1 MDETTLNALT
11 RLELREAELLAWG
24 AVGAEWTADEV
35 LGVFA
40 DLGAGQSELDQL
52 LEALLIVPTPNGG
65 YRSRSA
71 ETVRLLATLRQSYR
85 NGRVTDGRPLIL
97 DHRFLHRPRRRPA
110 RDVLARVVLDEVRGQ
125 LGDAG
130 FEAALAIAPKELSGF
145 QRRSTEAVLAALN
158 GSRQAG
164 VMVTAGTGSGK
175 TLAFYLPLLSWLT
188 DRLATGRVRGTIAL
202 ALYPRNEL
210 LKDQLRALLEYL
222 ARMSNAGL
230 RTPAISLATWF
241 GQTPY
246 DAQQVRSLWARRG
259 RDYVCPFLRCLKCN
273 GELHWRESDLKA
285 RPVRERLVC
294 AKDGCDGTIDGAR
307 LRLTRDSA
315 LRNPAT
321 VMLTTTE
328 SLNRQLAAPGN
339 LVAFGIGAGSVTL
352 SAVLLD
358 EVHTYEGA
366 TGAQNA
372 LLLRRLTHAMR
383 RTPVWVGLSAT
394 LLNAG
399 EFFSRLVG
407 LPAAY
412 TTVVQ
417 PDPAELVDS
426 GAEYL
431 LALRHN
437 PHSRTGTLSATIQTG
452 MALTRCLDNLIDDP
466 MDRPPTSGQVAGKRV
481 FVFTD
486 KLDSTNRLYW
496 DLSDAEDVNG
506 ANRWRGRRP
515 RTLAHLRAAEQRELN
530 ADHRESAEDRDAD
543 GQWWWLPE
551 RLGHGLEADRSLRV
565 GRTSSQD
572 RGVESDAQ
580 IVVATATLEVGFD
593 DDRVGAVIQHKAP
606 HDAAQFLQRKGRA
619 GRNPLTRPWTVV
631 VLSDWGRDRQAWDA
645 YDALFDPE
653 LPPRNLPLENL
664 YVLRIQAVYSLLDW
678 LAAEL
683 RYTDRNSTWVDLAG
697 PAEQLFQKPEA
708 QKRARERQ
716 RNLSAKLEQL
726 LRPGPER
733 KRLRKH
739 LREALAL
746 GSDEFAE
753 SVVDTLLWESPR
765 PLLLAVVPTMRRR
778 LETQWRGEEP
788 SDDDIRLQTRTP
800 LRDFVPGNLF
810 DDLLVP
816 DVELLVPGRGNR
828 PQVEQLPALR
838 ALREF
843 CPGNVSRH
851 FGVYAE
857 NKRHWVPLPPPSP
870 DGFETQIDLESTF
883 KAEFL
888 DTIDVG
894 PRRVTVY
901 RPTAVT
907 LHPVPDE
914 VGDSSSVAPD
924 WEFHVT
930 PLGKGIPVD
939 LGRGA
944 DRLLAALGFHLH
956 VQGGGVRTIRFARN
970 ARGTMWDQPEPR
982 PACLAFGTGARGDW
996 IAAAIGVDVHC
1007 DAVIGSV
1014 RVPDDPGE
1022 PTPAERTSRL
1032 RYLLTVEADLPES
1045 MSVFDRDN
1053 LVQIVTLVIAAMP
1066 GDLRAP
1072 ASADEWTERMTSAAR
1087 ILGLSAPDRR
1097 EGAGAD
1103 SWNDWFVEQR
1113 VLDAVREAVTE
1124 VFGERRTAPWV
1135 MWWRRGYTL
1144 SAASLVLNAL
1154 AARCPGVDTDEL
1166 AIDLDPDR
1174 DDVFW
1179 LTERSPGGTGQIET
1193 FHRVL
1198 AQDPDAF
1205 GRALEDALR
1214 PTTVDTADEELSALV
1229 RADSPEVDEALARL
1243 RGAWRRG
1250 HVAVTEAVRTVEEA
1264 ARQHDLN
1271 LGGPARSALSTR
1283 IAGPGAHIDLVATIV
1298 SWLDLRDRVT
1308 RAKGIVVD
1316 PRTLGALVAEE
1327 PAVDEVLHLK
1337 GDVPPERRARAVTN
1351 VLWPWGRMSQPP
1363 STAYGRS
1370 PEVSFDRL
1378 REQFSLAPEAVDIA
1392 SWNDESRTQVHQAL
1406 LAHGEVILR
1415 IGHAHR
1421 DLLRTVL
1428 LDLQTSPVEVG
1439 TLLAHPVVVGLNRS
1453 ARTAE
1458 LRLLLR
1464 EAL

>member
-1 MDETTLNALT
+1 MDEKALNALT

-24 AVGAEWTADEV
+24 ATGAEWTADEV
-35 LGVFA
+35 LEIFA
-40 DLGAGQSELDQL
+40 EFGAGQAEFDRL
-52 LEALLIVPTPNGG
+52 LKALLIVRTPNGG

-71 ETVRLLATLRQSYR
+71 ETVRLLATLRQSFR
-85 NGRVTDGRPLIL
+85 HGRVTEGRPLVL
-97 DHRFLHRPRRRPA
+97 DHRFLHRPRRRPERNITA
-110 RDVLARVVLDEVRGQ
+110 QVVLDKVRSH

-130 FEAALAIAPKELSGF
+130 NQAAWGLAAPELSGF
-145 QRRSTEAVLAALN
+145 QQRSTEAVLHALN
-158 GSRQAG
+158 SGQPAG
-164 VMVTAGTGSGK
+164 VMITAGTGSGK
-175 TLAFYLPLLSWLT
+175 TLAFYLPLFAWLT
-188 DRLATGRVRGTIAL
+188 DRLAEGHSRGTLAL

-222 ARMSNAGL
+222 DRMSSASAI
-230 RTPAISLATWF
+230 TPKISLATWF
-241 GQTPY
+241 GQTPS
-246 DAQQVRSLWARRG
+246 DAQQVRNVWSKRKHGYA
-259 RDYVCPFLRCLKCN
+259 CPFLRCLKCD
-273 GELHWRESDLKA
+273 GELLWREADLKNK
-285 RPVRERLVC
+285 PIRERLAC
-294 AKDGCDGTIDGAR
+294 SDAECGFAIEGDR
-307 LRLTRDSA
+307 LRLTRESA

-321 VMLTTTE
+321 LMLTTTE

-339 LVAFGIGAGSVTL
+339 LRAFGVLPATL

-383 RTPVWVGLSAT
+383 RAPVWVGLSAT

-407 LPAAY
+407 LSTAD

-417 PDPAELVDS
+417 PYPAELVDS

-437 PHSRTGTLSATIQTG
+437 PHSRTGSLSASIQTG
-452 MALTRCLDNLIDDP
+452 MALTRCLDNLVDDP
-466 MDRPPTSGQVAGKRV
+466 FNSPPSSEGVVGKRV

-496 DLSDAEDVNG
+496 DLSDAEDTNG
-506 ANRWRGRRP
+506 ANRRRWRRP
-515 RTLAHLRAAEQRELN
+515 RTLAHLRATEQREL
-530 ADHRESAEDRDAD
+530 DVEHRESTAGRDAD

-551 RLGHGLEADRSLRV
+551 QLGHELDADRSLRV

-606 HDAAQFLQRKGRA
+606 HDPAQFLQRKGRA
-619 GRNPLTRPWTVV
+619 GRKEITRPWTVV

-678 LAAEL
+678 LAVEL
-683 RYTDRNSTWVDLAG
+683 RYSDRHSTWVDLAG
-697 PAEQLFQKPEA
+697 PAEQLFRKPEA
-708 QKRARERQ
+708 QSRARERQ
-716 RNLSAKLEQL
+716 RKLSDKLGQL

-746 GSDEFAE
+746 GVDEFAE

-765 PLLLAVVPTMRRR
+765 PLLLAVVPTIRRR
-778 LETQWRGEEP
+778 LDEQWCGEEP

-816 DVELLVPGRGNR
+816 DVELLVPGRGNSL
-828 PQVEQLPALR
+828 QAEQLPALR

-851 FGVYAE
+851 FGVFAE
-857 NKRHWVPLPPPSP
+857 SRRHWVPLA
-870 DGFETQIDLESTF
+870 DLTPGESEIQVGVNDTF

-888 DTIDVG
+888 DTIAVG
-894 PRRVTVY
+894 RDRVTVH

-907 LHPVPDE
+907 LQPVPDD
-914 VGDSSSVAPD
+914 VGDASSVAPD

-930 PLGKGIPVD
+930 PLGRGIPVNC
-939 LGRGA
+939 GRGA
-944 DRLLAALGFHLH
+944 DRLLADLGFHLH
-956 VQGGGVRTIRFARN
+956 VQGGGVRTIRFART
-970 ARGTMWDQPEPR
+970 ARGTMWDQPAPR
-982 PACLAFGTGARGDW
+982 PVRLAFGTGVRDDW
-996 IAAAIGVDVHC
+996 IPAAVGVDVHC
-1007 DAVIGSV
+1007 DAVTGTV
-1014 RVPDDPGE
+1014 RLPDGLSE
-1022 PTPAERTSRL
+1022 PTSAERTGRL
-1032 RYLLTVEADLPES
+1032 RYLLTAEAELPES
-1045 MSVFDRDN
+1045 MSVFDCDN
-1053 LVQIVTLVIAAMP
+1053 LVQVVTLVIAAMP
-1066 GDLRAP
+1066 GDARAP
-1072 ASADEWTERMTSAAR
+1072 SSADEWTKRMTSAAGV
-1087 ILGLSAPDRR
+1087 LGLFRTDHH
-1097 EGAGAD
+1097 EGEED
-1103 SWNDWFVEQR
+1103 TSWHEWFAEQR
-1113 VLDAVREAVTE
+1113 VLDAVREAVDE
-1124 VFGERRTAPWV
+1124 AFGDRRTASWRV
-1135 MWWRRGYTL
+1135 WWQRGYTL
-1144 SAASLVLNAL
+1144 SAAQLVLNAL
-1154 AARCPGVDTDEL
+1154 ATRCPGVDTDEL
-1166 AIDLDPDR
+1166 AVDLDPDR

-1179 LTERSPGGTGQIET
+1179 LSERSPGGTGQVET

-1205 GRALEDALR
+1205 SHALEDALR
-1214 PTTVDTADEELSALV
+1214 PTTADTADEELSALV
-1229 RADSPEVDEALARL
+1229 RANSPEVAEALAAL
-1243 RGAWRRG
+1243 RSAWRNG
-1250 HVAVTEAVRTVEEA
+1250 HAAVTEAVRAVEEA
-1264 ARQHDLN
+1264 ALRSDIN

-1283 IAGPGAHIDLVATIV
+1283 IAGPGAHVDLITTIV
-1298 SWLDLRDRVT
+1298 SWLDLRDRVA
-1308 RAKGIVVD
+1308 RNKGISVD
-1316 PRTLGALVAEE
+1316 PRTLGALIAEE
-1327 PAVDEVLHLK
+1327 PGIDEVLQLG
-1337 GDVPPERRARAVTN
+1337 GDVLPERRARAVTN
-1351 VLWPWGRMSQPP
+1351 VLWPWGRLPQPP
-1363 STAYGRS
+1363 SAAYGRS
-1370 PEVSFDRL
+1370 PEVSFERL
-1378 REQFSLAPEAVDIA
+1378 REYVEFVSEPIDIE
-1392 SWNDESRTQVHQAL
+1392 SWDGERRSQVHNAL
-1406 LAHGEVILR
+1406 LEHGEVVLR
-1415 IGHAHR
+1415 IGHAQR
-1421 DLLRTVL
+1421 DVLRAAL

-1439 TLLAHPVVVGLNRS
+1439 TLLTHPVAVGLGRS
-1453 ARTAE
+1453 VRNVE